1 MDLLTDS
8 GLATPLQ
15 LVKCS
20 KRHPSTMVLQSLL
33 LPPCNQPFMLNN
45 QFTFK
50 RRVFTL
56 GLMDLEHTGQD
67 RTVIRASCSLS
78 ALSLSNCLFF
88 LLFCLHPTMQ
98 APQTFQK
105 LTLLSFPVCF
115 CQILSSNTINIP
127 PNVKVVVKGRKV
139 TVTGPLGTLSQDF
152 SHLTLDLQIIDGGK
166 KLRAELW
173 FGQRKAIA
181 SIRTCTSQIA
191 NMITGVTKGYLY
203 KMRMVYAHFPIAIG
217 IEDNGKK
224 VAVRNFLG
232 EKKTR
237 EVIMAPGVTASR
249 SADVKDEIVVSGNDL
264 NCVSQSA
271 ANIQQIA
278 RVTTKDIRK
287 FLDGVYVSHRG
298 LLNEDE

>member
-1 MDLLTDS
+1 MKT
-8 GLATPLQ
+8 
-15 LVKCS
+15 
-20 KRHPSTMVLQSLL
+20 
-33 LPPCNQPFMLNN
+33 
-45 QFTFK
+45 
-50 RRVFTL
+50 
-56 GLMDLEHTGQD
+56 
-67 RTVIRASCSLS
+67 
-78 ALSLSNCLFF
+78 
-88 LLFCLHPTMQ
+88 
-98 APQTFQK
+98 
-105 LTLLSFPVCF
+105 
-115 CQILSSNTINIP
+115 ILSSNTINIP
-127 PNVKVVVKGRKV
+127 PSVKVVVKGRKV
-139 TVTGPLGTLSQDF
+139 TVTGPLGTLTRDF

-264 NCVSQSA
+264 NHVSQSA

-298 LLNEDE
+298 LLKEDD